1 MDYVRPSPTTLK
13 SSKPTV
19 EYGLLWKETESR
31 NMSSIDDPL
40 LKELLAALK
49 EDTQRMASDLLSVIT
64 TQALIAVFALF
75 LAVVSLVRIIL
86 FEQRSFLFT
95 GGPGP
100 IPGLFETALTFV
112 LFALSVVSIY
122 NLLRLRERYLR
133 LQALAEKLGR

>member
-1 MDYVRPSPTTLK
+1 
-13 SSKPTV
+13 
-19 EYGLLWKETESR
+19 
-31 NMSSIDDPL
+31 MSSIDDPL
-40 LKELLAALK
+40 LKELLNALR
-49 EDTQRMASDLLSVIT
+49 EDTQRMASDLLSAIT

-75 LAVVSLVRIIL
+75 LAVASLVRIIL
-86 FEQRSFLFT
+86 FEERSL

-100 IPGLFETALTFV
+100 GIGAGQISLWFETALTFV

>member
-1 MDYVRPSPTTLK
+1 
-13 SSKPTV
+13 
-19 EYGLLWKETESR
+19 
-31 NMSSIDDPL
+31 MSSIDDPL
-40 LKELLAALK
+40 LKELLNALK
-49 EDTQRMASDLLSVIT
+49 EDTQRMASDLLSAIT

-75 LAVVSLVRIIL
+75 LAVASLVRIIL
-86 FEQRSFLFT
+86 FEERSL

-100 IPGLFETALTFV
+100 GIGAGQISLWFETALTFV

>member
-1 MDYVRPSPTTLK
+1 MLK
-13 SSKPTV
+13 NTWSIEGLHYTRRQGVEALSSV
-19 EYGLLWKETESR
+19 E
-31 NMSSIDDPL
+31 DPL

-75 LAVVSLVRIIL
+75 LAVASLVRIL
-86 FEQRSFLFT
+86 LYVENPFRVV

-100 IPGLFETALTFV
+100 VPGIFETTLTFV
-112 LFALSVVSIY
+112 LFALSVVSTY
-122 NLLRLRERYLR
+122 NLLRLRDRYQR